1 MEISCCRYKY
11 EDVVNPWMANGAVQ
25 GSRKPE
31 WKRCNPTGSPKNIA
45 EMIDSTSLL
54 QEPVN
59 FTYGP
64 LTFKVK
70 RCANASSEDG
80 EETLELRYD
89 ADPTSTYQITAFAFY
104 PQAQMN
110 SSWGCGEFLAIM
122 EDNPHVGISK
132 KVRPEVVWRM
142 GIRRQLELMGRAHE
156 EYLVVTLVG
165 NPVNVQEILITN
177 ASVVYSTE

>member
-1 MEISCCRYKY
+1 
-11 EDVVNPWMANGAVQ
+11 MANGAVQ

-31 WKRCNPTGSPKNIA
+31 WKRCNPKGSPKN
-45 EMIDSTSLL
+45 MIDSTSLL

-70 RCANASSEDG
+70 RCANASAQKG
-80 EETLELRYD
+80 EETLELRFN
-89 ADPTSTYQITAFAFY
+89 ADQTMIYFITAYAFY
-104 PQAQMN
+104 PQAQMGA
-110 SSWGCGEFLAIM
+110 SLSCGEYLGDTGNFG
-122 EDNPHVGISK
+122 HVGISQK
-132 KVRPEVVWRM
+132 LRPEVVWQM
-142 GIRRQLELMGRAHE
+142 GIRQQLELMGRAHE

-165 NPVNVQEILITN
+165 DTANVKEMLFTA